1 MKINL
6 EHLSVRLAT
15 QGEEPRYRALMQQH
29 HYLGDVAKI
38 GHTLWYIASYGDE
51 WVALLSFSAAAWKC
65 SARDRWIGWRYRHQ
79 YSRLNFI
86 ANNSRFLILPD
97 WHFPNLGSKVLSLC
111 QRRIQADWQAHFGKT
126 LLLLETFVDPSRFH
140 GTVYRAANWHCAG
153 QTQGYR
159 RTSGGYSDDQQ
170 SPKWVF
176 VLPLQSDAQTQLA
189 RPLLDTRY
197 QPQSPKMMLTAE
209 QMNSLPDFF
218 NEVSDPRRAQGRIH
232 SLPTVLAIATAAV
245 LCGMRGY
252 KAIAGW
258 ANDLG
263 PKARERF
270 RCRRQQG
277 GGYRVPSEFVIR
289 DLLIRV
295 DPVEVDRALQKWN
308 AVFGKED
315 QSLAID
321 GKTMC
326 NAIDE
331 QGQQVHI
338 MSVIGHESAQCYTQK
353 KSARCR
359 Q

>member
-6 EHLSVRLAT
+6 EQLTVRLINKT
-15 QGEEPRYRALMQQH
+15 DEPRYRELMQQH
-29 HYLGDVAKI
+29 HYLGDLAKI
-38 GHTLWYIASYGDE
+38 GHTLWYVATYGEE
-51 WVALLSFSAAAWKC
+51 WTALLSFSAAAWKC
-65 SARDRWIGWRYRHQ
+65 SARDRWIGWNYRHQ

-97 WHFPNLGSKVLSLC
+97 WHYPNLGSKVLALC
-111 QRRIQADWQAHFGKT
+111 QRRINTDWESHFGKT
-126 LLLLETFVDPSRFH
+126 LLLLETFVDPTRFH
-140 GTVYRAANWHCAG
+140 GTVYRAANWHCVG

-159 RTSGGYSDDQQ
+159 RTREGYSTDDQT
-170 SPKWVF
+170 PKLVF
-176 VLPLQSDAQTQLA
+176 VRPLQQDAQAQLS
-189 RPLLDTRY
+189 RPILD
-197 QPQSPKMMLTAE
+197 PQYHPQTPKMMLTAD
-209 QMNSLPDFF
+209 QMKSLPDFF
-218 NEVSDPRRAQGRIH
+218 KEISDPRRAQGRIH
-232 SLPTVLAIATAAV
+232 PLPVVLAIATAAV

-270 RCRRQQG
+270 RCRRKKG
-277 GGYRVPSEFVIR
+277 GGYLVPSESSIR
-289 DLLIRV
+289 DILIRV
-295 DPVEVDRALQKWN
+295 DPVELDRALQKWN
-308 AVFGKED
+308 AVFGQVD

-331 QGQQVHI
+331 QGQQTHI

-353 KSARCR
+353 KSAHSR
-359 Q
+359 

>member
-6 EHLSVRLAT
+6 EHLSVRPVT
-15 QGEEPRYRALMQQH
+15 KTEERRYRELMQQH
-29 HYLGDVAKI
+29 HYLGDLAKI
-38 GHTLWYIASYGDE
+38 GHTLWYVATYGGE
-51 WVALLSFSAAAWKC
+51 WAALLSFSAAAWKC

-97 WHFPNLGSKVLSLC
+97 WHRPNLGSKVLSLC
-111 QRRIQADWQAHFGKT
+111 QRRIQADWQTHFGKT

-140 GTVYRAANWHCAG
+140 GTVYRAANWHCVG

-159 RTSGGYSDDQQ
+159 RTHDGYSANEQA
-170 SPKWVF
+170 PKLVF
-176 VLPLQSDAQTQLA
+176 VRPLQVDAQALLA
-189 RPLLDTRY
+189 CPLLDSRY
-197 QPQSPKMMLTAE
+197 HPQSPNMMLTAE
-209 QMNSLPDFF
+209 QMTSLPDFF
-218 NEVSDPRRAQGRIH
+218 TGITDPRRAQGRIH
-232 SLPTVLAIATAAV
+232 SLPTVLAIAAAGV

-258 ANDLG
+258 ANDLS

-270 RCRRQQG
+270 RCRRQKG

-289 DLLIRV
+289 DLLVRV
-295 DPVEVDRALQKWN
+295 DPVEFDTALQKWN
-308 AVFGKED
+308 ALFGQED

-321 GKTMC
+321 GKTMR

-331 QGQQVHI
+331 QGQQTHI
-338 MSVIGHESAQCYTQK
+338 MSVVGHESAQCYTQK
-353 KSARCR
+353 KSVPS